1 MEDQAVDTRPQKRVK
16 LDTDQVDLI
25 TLSPDQASGSS
36 TIAKN
41 LTMDDGAK
49 ECEVGITA
57 FVDGDRSL
65 FRGILKK
72 RYTDF
77 MVNEILPCGT
87 VLHLR
92 SMSAKGL
99 QVQNSRNNGAEA
111 PVQDVLEHA
120 RHEAVASE
128 PPTAELESKETGI
141 PGKAK
146 SLDDSK
152 EDDIG
157 IQNPEVNSLSLENL
171 VRTDEL
177 QISAD
182 DRVKLLEY
190 FSEEIVAQ
198 MISLYESILRNPG
211 KKSREYS
218 TVRTAFTSDRSLR
231 SKIHQE
237 IRRIFRSK
245 IDSTTD
251 NEGILVLTATAMSSN
266 NSRNRGWTKP
276 KEKSSRPGK
285 LSWLDRGGEYIHFT
299 LYKENK
305 DTLEVISYLTKQLKT
320 NNKTFQFAG
329 TKDRRAVTVQRASAY
344 RIEAERLAA
353 LNRTLR
359 YAAVGDF
366 EYQKRGLELG
376 DLTGNEFV
384 VTLRDCHLDE
394 STPEQSTAERK
405 AAVQSYLSRSLHQ
418 LYKHGF
424 LNYYGL
430 QRFGTFATRT
440 DVVGLKILK
449 DDFKGACDAILE
461 FSPVALNKSQPP
473 DNGVLVSQDDRS
485 RAEGINIWRTTGRIN
500 DALDKIPRKFS
511 AETALIRHLGKRPQD
526 YLGALLGIQR
536 NLRLM
541 YVHAYQSFVWNLAV
555 GERWRLFGGM
565 VVEGDLVLV
574 HEHREKQIAEEPL
587 KETVDADGEVVIEPS
602 GDDRAYDVDDRF
614 ERARALSAAEV
625 DSGQYSIFDI
635 VLPLP
640 GFDVVY
646 PANASGE
653 WYKTFMASEAGGRLD
668 PYNMR
673 RKQKDFSLS
682 GGYRKVLAR
691 IGETFEVSV
700 HEYGDRDS
708 DKQFVETDMERIQRE
723 KLALQQE
730 EPSETAANE
739 GPSRTP
745 TTDVVAV
752 PDAAEQQ
759 PQQPPHGADAKDSDN
774 NGEIPKN
781 TTPPP
786 PSSPTLK
793 LAAVLKFQLG
803 SSQYATM
810 ALRELSNG
818 GIQAYKAEFTGG
830 R

>member
-1 MEDQAVDTRPQKRVK
+1 MEAQPGDTRPQKRVK
-16 LDTDQVDLI
+16 LDTDQADLT
-25 TLSPDQASGSS
+25 TLSPDQAGASS
-36 TIAKN
+36 TMVKN
-41 LTMDDGAK
+41 LTMDDSAK

-57 FVDGDRSL
+57 FVDGSRSL
-65 FRGILKK
+65 FQGILKK

-77 MVNEILPCGT
+77 MVNEILPGGD

-99 QVQNSRNNGAEA
+99 QVQASHNNGAEA
-111 PVQDVLEHA
+111 TVQGVLENVG
-120 RHEAVASE
+120 HEAVASE
-128 PPTAELESKETGI
+128 PPMAQRESKETRI
-141 PGKAK
+141 LGKAK

-152 EDDIG
+152 EDDTG
-157 IQNPEVNSLSLENL
+157 IQNPE
-171 VRTDEL
+171 
-177 QISAD
+177 ISAD

-190 FSEEIVAQ
+190 FNEQIVAQ
-198 MISLYESILRNPG
+198 MISLYESILRNPS

-218 TVRTAFTSDRSLR
+218 TVRTPFTSDRSLR

-237 IRRIFRSK
+237 IRRIFHSK

-251 NEGILVLTATAMSSN
+251 NEGILALTATASSSN
-266 NSRNRGWTKP
+266 KNRNRGWTKP
-276 KEKSSRPGK
+276 NEKPSRPGK
-285 LSWLDRGGEYIHFT
+285 LSWLDRGGEYLHFT

-353 LNRTLR
+353 LNRSLR

-366 EYQKRGLELG
+366 EYQKHGLELG

-384 VTLRDCHLDE
+384 VTLRECHLGE
-394 STPEQSTAERK
+394 STSEQSTAERK
-405 AAVQSYLSRSLHQ
+405 AAIHSYLLRSLHE
-418 LYKHGF
+418 LHEHGF

-461 FSPVALNKSQPP
+461 FSPVALNKSQTP

-555 GERWRLFGGM
+555 GERWRLFGGV

-574 HEHREKQIAEEPL
+574 HEHREKQIAEEPP

-602 GDDRAYDVDDRF
+602 GDDRAYDLDDRF

-653 WYKTFMASEAGGRLD
+653 WYKTFMASEAGGQLD

-700 HEYGDRDS
+700 HEYGDRDG

-723 KLALQQE
+723 KRALQQE

-739 GPSRTP
+739 GPSQTP
-745 TTDVVAV
+745 TKDVAV
-752 PDAAEQQ
+752 AAEHQDQQ
-759 PQQPPHGADAKDSDN
+759 PLHGADAKDSDN
-774 NGEIPKN
+774 NGEIPEN
-781 TTPPP
+781 PTPLPQ
-786 PSSPTLK
+786 SSPTLK